1 MARAALAARLGGR
14 ALAARL
20 GGRAL
25 AARAAQK
32 WADVKNATFD
42 SSVCNH
48 NYSMVNYL
56 FPYGVLIKIV
66 ALVAKFDINE
76 SAEGRKAPR
85 RALDLRAVDRRL
97 RKLFDSLGVED
108 FGAVLVGDISRDLQ
122 WYLYRRGGEQG
133 GDISDARNFFFSG
146 QSARMS
152 IEGVVAKAKASR
164 CSIPGDR
171 AVVVWYFVLARFD
184 VEPPDVC
191 FKWLLR
197 LVGEEFPALHALLS
211 MGTLLTFEE
220 TLAGVRGALARAP
233 VDKKGSL
240 VSGWDCYDPHGV
252 GVVLLSRCQGRPA
265 KNKILKEFC
274 RLAGHMSTCQLPAWL
289 KDTLSFWS

>member
-1 MARAALAARLGGR
+1 
-14 ALAARL
+14 
-20 GGRAL
+20 
-25 AARAAQK
+25 
-32 WADVKNATFD
+32 
-42 SSVCNH
+42 
-48 NYSMVNYL
+48 MVNYL

-66 ALVAKFDINE
+66 ALVARFDDNE
-76 SAEGRKAPR
+76 VTAGRKAPR

-97 RKLFDSLGVED
+97 RKLFDKLRVED
-108 FGAVLVGDISRDLQ
+108 LGAVLVGDISRDQQ

-133 GDISDARNFFFSG
+133 GDISDARRFFFAG

-152 IEGVVAKAKASR
+152 IEDVVAKASR

-197 LVGEEFPALHALLS
+197 LVGEEFPALHTLLS
-211 MGTLLTFEE
+211 MGTLLSFEE

-240 VSGWDCYDPHGV
+240 VSGWDCYDPHNV

-274 RLAGHMSTCQLPAWL
+274 WLAGHMSTCQLPAWL
-289 KDTLSFWS
+289 KDTLHIWSYIWS